1 MRSPTIGLALSGDR
15 IATTAWTHPL
25 TPWIAGAGE
34 WEDLQA
40 ALVELRDSRKLRAP
54 RAAIALLPPLVHSR
68 LLEFP
73 RLSPEE
79 YARVLTRDAAR
90 YFPTGRVTQ
99 IAAAEPA
106 SGRASSLVLGAA
118 AASDLIAAVVAATKA
133 AGWRLD
139 TIVPAEAAWLAAAG
153 VPRRGRTGVVVV
165 MGEVL
170 AVLQVEGG
178 RLVGLRRLPATGD
191 APDRIA
197 AGLAE
202 EGMAVLRLADPEASA
217 AAGAVRARGPEL
229 LPVGSLVER
238 RQRARRVAARLAV
251 SAAVL
256 LGIAAALDIW
266 GMHRQLAVVSARRAA
281 IHEEVAA
288 ALAREDTVE
297 SAAERHLALE
307 GADRA
312 AIRWSEVL
320 ADFSDSLPRDAYLVA
335 FRGRADSV
343 GLEGLAGHAAGV
355 FAALQ
360 HAPRVAG
367 VRADAPIRQEAP
379 RPGRAPVERFA
390 VAVRLAERAP

>member
-1 MRSPTIGLALSGDR
+1 MRSPTIGLALSPDR
-15 IATTAWTHPL
+15 IATTAWSRSL
-25 TPWIAGAGE
+25 APWIAGAGE
-34 WEDLQA
+34 WEDLHA
-40 ALVELRDSRKLRAP
+40 ALAELRDSLKLRAP

-73 RLSPEE
+73 RLAPVE

-90 YFPTGRVTQ
+90 YFPTGRVAQ
-99 IAAAEPA
+99 IAAAEPTGGA
-106 SGRASSLVLGAA
+106 SGLVLGAA
-118 AASDLIAAVVAATKA
+118 VANDLIVAVVAATQA

-153 VPRRGRTGVVVV
+153 AGRRGRAAVVAVAGDV
-165 MGEVL
+165 I
-170 AVLQVEGG
+170 AVLQVEAG
-178 RLVGLRRLPATGD
+178 RLVGLRRLPATSD
-191 APDRIA
+191 APDDIA
-197 AGLAE
+197 AALGD
-202 EGMAVLRLADPEASA
+202 EGAAVQRLADPEAAA

-238 RQRARRVAARLAV
+238 RQRARRVAARLAM

-256 LGIAAALDIW
+256 LGIAGALDLW
-266 GMHRQLAVVSARRAA
+266 GMHRQLALVSARRAS
-281 IHEEVAA
+281 IRGEVAA
-288 ALAREDTVE
+288 ALAREDTVQ

-307 GADRA
+307 RADRT

-320 ADFSDSLPRDAYLVA
+320 ADFSDYLPRDAYLVA

-343 GLEGLAGHAAGV
+343 GVEGLAGRAAGV

-360 HAPRVAG
+360 HAPRVVG